1 MNTQNQVGFIAAK
14 IQELQTA
21 ILHSHSNCL
30 LKFPD
35 SLAKTVFVDEVG
47 CIWITVKKPLQLVH
61 EFDRSFHVAL
71 NYYRKGAPFFLNVF
85 GIARLVIDPEEINQL
100 PAGLEKELKNENL
113 LLAVRI
119 LQASYYEKEPRV
131 KQNSFQRLKQS
142 VFSLFTG
149 ENDDYYHF
157 DIGGERNCA

>member
-35 SLAKTVFVDEVG
+35 SLAKTLQVDEVG
-47 CIWITVKKPLQLVH
+47 CIWITVKKPMQRVH

-71 NYYRKGAPFFLNVF
+71 NYYKKGAPFFLNVF
-85 GIARLVIDPEEINQL
+85 GMARLIIDPEEINQL
-100 PAGLEKELKNENL
+100 PPALEKEHKNENL
-113 LLAVRI
+113 VLAVRI
-119 LQASYYEKEPRV
+119 LQVNYYEKQQRI

-149 ENDDYYHF
+149 ENDYYHF
-157 DIGGERNCA
+157 DMGGEKNCA